1 MELAGKYVVVLLL
14 LIESISITRHLYQL
28 LTADVPAPLPDKEHT
43 VRTKYRITK
52 EEHVKEQKR
61 KHILEILL
69 ISIQCWLPTHDES
82 QRPKKCNSM
91 LSLYMWPHAFGKS
104 SGSIS

>member
-1 MELAGKYVVVLLL
+1 MIYKSGKWNWLENMVLYCRYLL
-14 LIESISITRHLYQL
+14 KAYRSRTGQLYQL

-61 KHILEILL
+61 KHILEVPLHC
-69 ISIQCWLPTHDES
+69 IQCWFPTHDES
-82 QRPKKCNSM
+82 QRQRNAIP
-91 LSLYMWPHAFGKS
+91 
-104 SGSIS
+104 

>member
-1 MELAGKYVVVLLL
+1 MFTKSY
-14 LIESISITRHLYQL
+14 ESKRPEEFKVSITTDRIDLY
-28 LTADVPAPLPDKEHT
+28 TANVPAHLHYKEHT

-52 EEHVKEQKR
+52 EEHVKEQER
-61 KHILEILL
+61 KHILEVPLNC
-69 ISIQCWLPTHDES
+69 IQCWLPTHDES

-104 SGSIS
+104 SGSIT